1 MTSACSSKF
10 CSFSKL
16 YVLVDRT
23 DLFKISK
30 LVYGARVIVTSL
42 YGNLQKRP
50 VYSEYSELAGWLS
63 VSVKVENLGD
73 LFGTID
79 VIKSDSLGH
88 LKSCRRDSI
97 LVTITQSETNR
108 MAREGVRTGCA
119 METTLQKGNQ
129 WSLSIQYFYFKSL
142 SGYSQF

>member
-10 CSFSKL
+10 CSLSKL

-97 LVTITQSETNR
+97 LGTLTQFKRNR
-108 MAREGVRTGCA
+108 MTREGVQMGYE
-119 METTLQKGNQ
+119 METTLQKRKPMA
-129 WSLSIQYFYFKSL
+129 FE
-142 SGYSQF
+142 YSTF